1 MLESV
6 PSYAV
11 AAGVAALFNP
21 CSLLFLP
28 VWLAMVAAR
37 ASDISTPGA
46 SRWSAAAAPA
56 LTGGYAASFSVALLV
71 PGGPT
76 AAAGA
81 LAYVSAG
88 TGMLVVL
95 LASFLIAG
103 GRVPLLQAASPV
115 GGVRIRLVGLA
126 VAGAVTGLASLAP
139 QLPELLT
146 RMESELG
153 SGAGAA
159 AVEIAAY
166 LLGLLAGFG
175 LLCAAASWLGGA
187 AGRRWPASGTV
198 LDTAQGYLLLLAG
211 LGTAYYAFFA
221 VRDAAGTEVEDRL
234 IDAAHGVH
242 GALTDALQAVP
253 VWLIPAAYVALT
265 GWLLLRKRPEGGD
278 GGESPRG
285 AAAVASRSAAAVA
298 SRSAAAGPAQASAA
312 RARRRPM
319 PETDE
324 GETAPPVQASGWP
337 EADEHRP
344 RHFNPR
350 ALRRAPDVAAKPGRG
365 ASRRS
370 PGAAKP
376 RR

>member
-37 ASDISTPGA
+37 ASDISTSA
-46 SRWSAAAAPA
+46 ALRWSAAAALV
-56 LTGGYAASFSVALLV
+56 LTGGYAVSFSVALLV
-71 PGGPT
+71 PGGPA

-88 TGMLVVL
+88 TGMLMVL

-103 GRVPLLQAASPV
+103 GRVPLLQAGSPT
-115 GGVRIRLVGLA
+115 GGSRIRLVGLA

-146 RMESELG
+146 RMEGELG
-153 SGAGAA
+153 YGAGAA
-159 AVEIAAY
+159 AAETAAY

-175 LLCAAASWLGGA
+175 LLCAAAAWLGSA
-187 AGRRWPASGTV
+187 AGRRWAASGTV
-198 LDTAQGYLLLLAG
+198 LDKAQGYLLLLAG

-221 VRDAAGTEVEDRL
+221 VRDAAGTKVEDRL

-242 GALTDALQAVP
+242 GALTDVLQAVP
-253 VWLIPAAYVALT
+253 VWLLPAAYLALT
-265 GWLLLRKRPEGGD
+265 GWLLLRKPRESSN

-285 AAAVASRSAAAVA
+285 TAAVPVPAASAAARPTPA
-298 SRSAAAGPAQASAA
+298 STGRP
-312 RARRRPM
+312 RRRPLLRQ
-319 PETDE
+319 DG
-324 GETAPPVQASGWP
+324 GEAAPREQSPGL

-344 RHFNPR
+344 RHFNPK
-350 ALRRAPDVAAKPGRG
+350 ALRRARDVPSRPGPAASHRFFL
-365 ASRRS
+365 RS
-370 PGAAKP
+370 AKP

>member
-37 ASDISTPGA
+37 ASGISTPAA
-46 SRWSAAAAPA
+46 SRWSAAAALV
-56 LTGGYAASFSVALLV
+56 LTGGYAVSFSAALLV
-71 PGGPT
+71 PGGP
-76 AAAGA
+76 AASAGA

-88 TGMLVVL
+88 TGMLMVL

-103 GRVPLLQAASPV
+103 GRVPLLQAPSPV
-115 GGVRIRLVGLA
+115 GGSLIRLTGLA

-139 QLPELLT
+139 QLPELLA
-146 RMESELG
+146 RMEGELG
-153 SGAGAA
+153 PGAGAA

-175 LLCAAASWLGGA
+175 LLCAAASWLGGV
-187 AGRRWPASGTV
+187 AGRRWAASGIV
-198 LDTAQGYLLLLAG
+198 LDKAQGYLLLLAG

-221 VRDAAGTEVEDRL
+221 VRDAAGTKVEDQL

-242 GALTDALQAVP
+242 GALTDVLQTIP
-253 VWLIPAAYVALT
+253 VWLIPVAYVALT
-265 GWLLLRKRPEGGD
+265 GWLLLRKPRPSSDGRESPRDTSAAPVPVASPAAKPLRASEVRPRRRPRPSQD
-278 GGESPRG
+278 GGEPAFREKMAG
-285 AAAVASRSAAAVA
+285 AL
-298 SRSAAAGPAQASAA
+298 
-312 RARRRPM
+312 
-319 PETDE
+319 
-324 GETAPPVQASGWP
+324 

-344 RHFNPR
+344 RHFNPK
-350 ALRRAPDVAAKPGRG
+350 ALRRAPDLPARPGR
-365 ASRRS
+365 AVSLRS
-370 PGAAKP
+370 LRAAKP

>member
-28 VWLAMVAAR
+28 AWLVMVAAR
-37 ASDISTPGA
+37 ASDISTPAA
-46 SRWSAAAAPA
+46 SRWSAAAALV

-71 PGGPT
+71 PGGP
-76 AAAGA
+76 AAVAGA

-115 GGVRIRLVGLA
+115 GGSRIRLAGLA

-139 QLPELLT
+139 QLPELLAG
-146 RMESELG
+146 MEGEL
-153 SGAGAA
+153 SPGAGAA

-175 LLCAAASWLGGA
+175 LLCAAAAWLGGA

-198 LDTAQGYLLLLAG
+198 LDRSQGYLLLLAG

-221 VRDAAGTEVEDRL
+221 VRDAAGTKVEDRL

-242 GALTDALQAVP
+242 GSLTDVLQAIP

-265 GWLLLRKRPEGGD
+265 GWLLLRKPRQTED
-278 GGESPRG
+278 DRESPRG
-285 AAAVASRSAAAVA
+285 TAAVPVPAAS
-298 SRSAAAGPAQASAA
+298 SAA
-312 RARRRPM
+312 RPAPASTGRSGRRPL
-319 PETDE
+319 PKQDGGDAAQREQ
-324 GETAPPVQASGWP
+324 TAGLL
-337 EADEHRP
+337 EAGVHRP
-344 RHFNPR
+344 RHFNPK
-350 ALRRAPDVAAKPGRG
+350 ALRRARDVPARPGLNPG
-365 ASRRS
+365 HRS
-370 PGAAKP
+370 LRSAKP

>member
-37 ASDISTPGA
+37 ASGISTPAA
-46 SRWSAAAAPA
+46 SRWSSAAALV
-56 LTGGYAASFSVALLV
+56 LTGGYAASFSMALLV
-71 PGGPT
+71 PGGP
-76 AAAGA
+76 AVAAGA

-88 TGMLVVL
+88 TGMLMVL
-95 LASFLIAG
+95 LASFLVAG

-115 GGVRIRLVGLA
+115 GGSRIRLAGLA

-139 QLPELLT
+139 QLPELLAG
-146 RMESELG
+146 MEGELG
-153 SGAGAA
+153 PGAGAA

-187 AGRRWPASGTV
+187 AGRRWPGSGTV
-198 LDTAQGYLLLLAG
+198 LDKAQGYLLLLAG

-221 VRDAAGTEVEDRL
+221 VRDAAGTKVEDRL

-242 GALTDALQAVP
+242 GSLTDVLQAIP
-253 VWLIPAAYVALT
+253 VWLIPVAYLALT
-265 GWLLLRKRPEGGD
+265 GWLLLRKPRPSGD
-278 GGESPRG
+278 GGKSQRG
-285 AAAVASRSAAAVA
+285 AAAVPLPAASSAAAPTPV
-298 SRSAAAGPAQASAA
+298 SMGRS
-312 RARRRPM
+312 RRRPL
-319 PETDE
+319 PKQDG
-324 GETAPPVQASGWP
+324 GEAAQPRQTAGLP

-344 RHFNPR
+344 RHFNPK
-350 ALRRAPDVAAKPGRG
+350 ALRRARVVPAGPGHA

-370 PGAAKP
+370 LGAAKP

>member
-28 VWLAMVAAR
+28 VWLSMVAAR
-37 ASDISTPGA
+37 ASVIPTSPA
-46 SRWSAAAAPA
+46 SRWSAAAALV

-71 PGGPT
+71 PGGP
-76 AAAGA
+76 AASAGA

-115 GGVRIRLVGLA
+115 GGSLIRLTGLA
-126 VAGAVTGLASLAP
+126 VAGGVTGLASLAP
-139 QLPELLT
+139 QLPELLA
-146 RMESELG
+146 RMEGELG
-153 SGAGAA
+153 PGAGAA

-187 AGRRWPASGTV
+187 AGRRWPASGIV
-198 LDTAQGYLLLLAG
+198 LDKAQGYLLLLAG

-221 VRDAAGTEVEDRL
+221 VRDAAGTKAEDRL

-242 GALTDALQAVP
+242 GALTDVLQAIP
-253 VWLIPAAYVALT
+253 VWLIPVAYIALT
-265 GWLLLRKRPEGGD
+265 GWLLLRKPRPGSD
-278 GGESPRG
+278 GRESPRG
-285 AAAVASRSAAAVA
+285 TAAVPVPVA
-298 SRSAAAGPAQASAA
+298 SSAPRPAPASTGRSHSLPLPQQEGGQPAFRRKMAGA
-312 RARRRPM
+312 
-319 PETDE
+319 
-324 GETAPPVQASGWP
+324 P

-344 RHFNPR
+344 RHFNPKALRSARDLRASPRR
-350 ALRRAPDVAAKPGRG
+350 ALSLRSLRAV
-365 ASRRS
+365 
-370 PGAAKP
+370 KP

>member
-1 MLESV
+1 MFESV
-6 PSYAV
+6 PSYAL

-37 ASDISTPGA
+37 ASDPTTSGGT
-46 SRWSAAAAPA
+46 RWSAAAALA
-56 LTGGYAASFSVALLV
+56 LTGGYAASFTLALLV
-71 PGGPT
+71 PGGP
-76 AAAGA
+76 ADAAGA

-95 LASFLIAG
+95 LASFLVAG

-115 GGVRIRLVGLA
+115 GGSRIRLTGLA

-139 QLPELLT
+139 QLPELLA
-146 RMESELG
+146 RMEGERG
-153 SGAGAA
+153 TGAGAA
-159 AVEIAAY
+159 GVEIAAY

-187 AGRRWPASGTV
+187 AGRRWPATGFM
-198 LDTAQGYLLLLAG
+198 LDKAQGYLLLLAG

-221 VRDAAGTEVEDRL
+221 VRDAAGTQVEDRL

-242 GALTDALQAVP
+242 GALTDALQTIP
-253 VWLIPAAYVALT
+253 VWLIPAAYLALT
-265 GWLLLRKRPEGGD
+265 GWLLLRKPQPRDGQRGSLRGPAAAAAVESIAASPAATPRTVSTGGSRQPLPSQD
-278 GGESPRG
+278 GGETGLREQP
-285 AAAVASRSAAAVA
+285 
-298 SRSAAAGPAQASAA
+298 AGPLVA
-312 RARRRPM
+312 
-319 PETDE
+319 
-324 GETAPPVQASGWP
+324 G
-337 EADEHRP
+337 EHRP

-350 ALRRAPDVAAKPGRG
+350 ALRRAPDVPAKRGRPAG
-365 ASRRS
+365 HRS
-370 PGAAKP
+370 LRAAKP

>member
-21 CSLLFLP
+21 CSLLLLP
-28 VWLAMVAAR
+28 VWLSMVAAR
-37 ASDISTPGA
+37 ASGISTSAA
-46 SRWSAAAAPA
+46 SRWSSAAALV

-71 PGGPT
+71 PGGPA

-88 TGMLVVL
+88 TGMLMVL

-103 GRVPLLQAASPV
+103 GRVPLLQAASP
-115 GGVRIRLVGLA
+115 GGGSRIRLAGLA

-139 QLPELLT
+139 QLPELLAG
-146 RMESELG
+146 MAGELG
-153 SGAGAA
+153 PGAGAA
-159 AVEIAAY
+159 AAEIAAY

-198 LDTAQGYLLLLAG
+198 LDKAQGYLLLLAG

-221 VRDAAGTEVEDRL
+221 VRDAAGTKVEDRL

-242 GALTDALQAVP
+242 GSLTDVLQAIP
-253 VWLIPAAYVALT
+253 VWLIPVAYAAMT
-265 GWLLLRKRPEGGD
+265 GWILLRKPRPSGD
-278 GGESPRG
+278 GGESRRG
-285 AAAVASRSAAAVA
+285 MAAVPVPAGSPAATPTPVSTGRS
-298 SRSAAAGPAQASAA
+298 
-312 RARRRPM
+312 RRRPL
-319 PETDE
+319 PKQDG
-324 GETAPPVQASGWP
+324 GEAAQREQTAGLP
-337 EADEHRP
+337 EAAEHRP
-344 RHFNPR
+344 RHFNPK
-350 ALRRAPDVAAKPGRG
+350 ALRHARAVPAGPGRA

-370 PGAAKP
+370 LGAAKP